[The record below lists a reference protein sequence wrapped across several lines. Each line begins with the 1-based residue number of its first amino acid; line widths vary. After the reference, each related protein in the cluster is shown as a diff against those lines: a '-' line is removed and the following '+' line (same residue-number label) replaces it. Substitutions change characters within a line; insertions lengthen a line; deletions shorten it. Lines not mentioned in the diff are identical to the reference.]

1 MSSQMNSR
9 FSPAN
14 KSCSQTAK
22 FLNRQAPAKKPY
34 CKVCHDAG
42 KPESDYTS
50 HHVRS
55 LPDKQGNSKVTCPTL
70 LNTECR
76 FCYGLGHT
84 AKFCPVI
91 AEKKKCDERRERDD
105 ERRLREAKKPVEQPK
120 QDRRGGFSALLDL
133 DDDDETTTKKAVSSL
148 APPFSK
154 VEKEEWPTLGQPS
167 QRVASV
173 PSYASAVAKQVP
185 MTAAVAKQ
193 QAPSGFQV
201 LQKGAVYEKTEP
213 EKPLRRTMSNWA
225 DDSSDE
231 EDEDPEYEDNS
242 AW

>member
-1 MSSQMNSR
+1 MNSR
-9 FSPAN
+9 FTPAN
-14 KSCSQTAK
+14 KSCSQNAK
-22 FLNRQAPAKKPY
+22 FLNRQAPAKKPF

-42 KPESDYTS
+42 KPEIDYTS

-84 AKFCPVI
+84 AKFCPAI
-91 AEKKKCDERRERDD
+91 AAKKKAEERRERDD

-120 QDRRGGFSALLDL
+120 QNLRGGFSALLDL
-133 DDDDETTTKKAVSSL
+133 DDDDESTTKKAVSSL
-148 APPFSK
+148 APK

-185 MTAAVAKQ
+185 ITAAVAKQ

-225 DDSSDE
+225 ADYSSDE
-231 EDEDPEYEDNS
+231 EDEELDNS

>member
-1 MSSQMNSR
+1 MSRNQFNTSN
-9 FSPAN
+9 AL

-22 FLNRQAPAKKPY
+22 FLNRQAPAKKPF

-76 FCYGLGHT
+76 FCYDLGHT
-84 AKFCPVI
+84 AKFCPAI
-91 AEKKKCDERRERDD
+91 AAKKKAEERSQREEIRIA
-105 ERRLREAKKPVEQPK
+105 REAKKPVQQPK
-120 QDRRGGFSALLDL
+120 QNLRGGFSALLDL
-133 DDDDETTTKKAVSSL
+133 EDDNWTTTAKKAV
-148 APPFSK
+148 
-154 VEKEEWPTLGQPS
+154 KEEWPTLGQPS

-185 MTAAVAKQ
+185 ITAAVAKQ

-213 EKPLRRTMSNWA
+213 EKPVRRIVNWA
-225 DDSSDE
+225 ADYSSDE
-231 EDEDPEYEDNS
+231 EDDEQDNS

>member
-1 MSSQMNSR
+1 MYNLQTIKAFKTTMSRSMN
-9 FSPAN
+9 N
-14 KSCSQTAK
+14 N
-22 FLNRQAPAKKPY
+22 NRQAPAKKPF

-55 LPDKQGNSKVTCPTL
+55 LPDKQGNSKILCPTL

-76 FCYGLGHT
+76 FCYDLGHT

-91 AEKKKCDERRERDD
+91 AAKKKAEERSQREEQYR
-105 ERRLREAKKPVEQPK
+105 AKKPAPEKPSQLS
-120 QDRRGGFSALLDL
+120 RGGGFNALLDL
-133 DDDDETTTKKAVSSL
+133 DDDESVTPL

-154 VEKEEWPTLGQPS
+154 VEKEEYPALGQPS
-167 QRVASV
+167 QRVASI
-173 PSYASAVAKQVP
+173 PSYASAVAS
-185 MTAAVAKQ
+185 ASAKQ
-193 QAPSGFQV
+193 APITASAKPQVPSGFKV

-213 EKPLRRTMSNWA
+213 EKPVRRILNWA
-225 DDSSDE
+225 DADSSDE
-231 EDEDPEYEDNS
+231 EDDELEYVDNS